1 MNSSNN
7 NDGKS
12 DIFSWI
18 IILILFG
25 SGAWPIALF
34 LLIRKL
40 FASDVPK
47 GQRREAPSLS
57 KTDRDEQQD
66 EELERLKKKLQQKQ
80 NAEKAKEA
88 IRSFVKSPKENKNSV
103 AILTIAGALI
113 MAAGAFLG
121 FSAVGATGDVGLQ
134 VWTALGTFLG
144 GGCMFASGILMKR
157 TMQRQAT
164 YLAILGPNEAM
175 EIAVIAKK
183 AGVSKKQAE
192 KDLQRMIDKGYF
204 GESAYINKE
213 LGYIFMS
220 NRADEELTAA
230 RKAAMEKTR
239 EATKLE
245 AAKQNASAYDQIL
258 AQIRDV
264 NERIP
269 DPAMTEKITEIEEI
283 TREIF
288 RAVEQEPEKRGKID
302 RFMSYFLP
310 TTLKLLESYANME
323 KTSVGGKN
331 INQSKHSIEVAMDTI
346 VEGFRHQLDELYK
359 TDAVSIE
366 TEVDVLTK
374 MINRETATA
383 KQEFGLGGQAV
394 QQQTKAD

>member
-269 DPAMTEKITEIEEI
+269 DPAMTERGIREAMGRVEI
-283 TREIF
+283 
-288 RAVEQEPEKRGKID
+288 VKID
-302 RFMSYFLP
+302 IDHM
-310 TTLKLLESYANME
+310 TGKLVHE
-323 KTSVGGKN
+323 K
-331 INQSKHSIEVAMDTI
+331 
-346 VEGFRHQLDELYK
+346 
-359 TDAVSIE
+359 
-366 TEVDVLTK
+366 
-374 MINRETATA
+374 
-383 KQEFGLGGQAV
+383 
-394 QQQTKAD
+394 